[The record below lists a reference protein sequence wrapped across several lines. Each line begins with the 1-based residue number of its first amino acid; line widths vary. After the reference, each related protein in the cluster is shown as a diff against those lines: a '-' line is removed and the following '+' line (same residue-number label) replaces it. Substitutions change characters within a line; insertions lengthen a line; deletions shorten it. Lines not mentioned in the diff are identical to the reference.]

1 MKLKKNVIAGM
12 CGITLGLAASS
23 SAMAVGLEGP
33 NPQLTPAEEAGF
45 VLAESLISV
54 TAAFVSRSGCAGV
67 SGGPFSISV
76 DGTGTGSASYGAGSD
91 PILLDVTPGPTLTFF
106 GAHYDVASPAA
117 DDPGFLDAA
126 NSIQNFDGRLSYSEG
141 GAILISKSKFQMH
154 EFSNYIDWGEHNIK
168 DFWLS
173 DATGQHI
180 SDSGLEAITKLTYPV
195 TKWRQTSQHWRW
207 NGGPGFFVAE
217 KYLITPWN
225 SADCHISIS
234 GLVNQLLGVFHL
246 SGDVVVSD
254 FNDPWSG

>member
-1 MKLKKNVIAGM
+1 MKFKKNVIAGI
-12 CGITLGLAASS
+12 CAITLGLAASS
-23 SAMAVGLEGP
+23 SAMAGP
-33 NPQLTPAEEAGF
+33 GENPQLTPAEEGGF
-45 VLAESLISV
+45 VLAESLISL
-54 TAAFVSRSGCAGV
+54 TAAFVSRSGC
-67 SGGPFSISV
+67 GPVVGDYPYDIWV
-76 DGTGTGSASYGAGSD
+76 DETGSGSASYGAGSD
-91 PILLDVTPGPTLTFF
+91 PILLDVTPGPTMPYF
-106 GAHYDVASPAA
+106 GAHYDVASPVAN
-117 DDPGFLDAA
+117 DPGFLNAA

-141 GAILISKSKFQMH
+141 GAILISNSDFEMQ
-154 EFSNYIDWGEHNIK
+154 EFGYYVPWDEHNIK

-173 DATGQHI
+173 DGTGQHI

-234 GLVNQLLGVFHL
+234 GLVNQLLGVFQL

-254 FNDPWSG
+254 FD